1 MWLDHHLIWLFLR
14 PHPHLAPHNPEPA
27 YANEIEDEHALIAQ
41 FCQNL
46 SKAELP
52 PTVEATPKS
61 GEFAPKSGE
70 FAPKSG
76 EFAPS
81 DNENEQ
87 QEQQELE
94 NIINDLEEENMFLME
109 EYSRLQSQLG
119 TSGSTPGRAGTL
131 RAG

>member
-70 FAPKSG
+70 FAP
-76 EFAPS
+76 S